1 MGAAGLAGVLRW
13 GGGRWQVRSLAEQM
27 ASYEAKSE
35 ATEARQRA
43 LQERRERELAH
54 KRRAEREQKRALQ
67 AKRDALRAAMTEASG
82 DHRDDA
88 ASRLRAAAGPRAALL
103 PRHVPLTGSAPPGG

>member
-1 MGAAGLAGVLRW
+1 
-13 GGGRWQVRSLAEQM
+13 M
-27 ASYEAKSE
+27 ASYEAKNE

-43 LQERRERELAH
+43 LRERRERELAH

-67 AKRDALRAAMTEASG
+67 AKRDELRAAMTEASG
-82 DHRDDA
+82 DHDE

-103 PRHVPLTGSAPPGG
+103 PSPHVPLTGPAPAG